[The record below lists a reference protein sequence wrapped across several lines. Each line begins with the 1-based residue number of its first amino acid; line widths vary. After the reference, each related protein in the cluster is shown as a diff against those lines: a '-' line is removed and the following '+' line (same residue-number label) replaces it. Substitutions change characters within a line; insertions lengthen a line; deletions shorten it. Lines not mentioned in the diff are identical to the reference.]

1 MSNEYQ
7 KEQDTKMFDT
17 PAVMDDSNSM
27 FRTIMEKRWVETK
40 DNTPATHDGTGL
52 MARTGSKS

>member
-1 MSNEYQ
+1 MVYCQMSNEYQ

-27 FRTIMEKRWVETK
+27 FRKIMEKR
-40 DNTPATHDGTGL
+40 
-52 MARTGSKS
+52 